1 MTIEFILPDIG
12 EGIVECELLEWLVSE
27 GEHIE
32 EDQPV
37 AEVMTDKA
45 TVQIPAMHAGTVKK
59 LHYAVGD
66 IAKVHEPL
74 FAMVTDDS
82 SISADSV
89 ESEDARANLTST
101 DDKPQ
106 NTASEN
112 SGSENSNVGETRASS
127 STSAIEDFILPDI
140 GEGIVECEIV
150 KWNVQEG
157 DSIEEDQ
164 AVVEVMT
171 DKAVVEIP
179 AKNAGTVHKLY
190 HAQGDI
196 AKVHT
201 PLFALMVERSGTNLS
216 GSESSGS
223 ENSESKLSAP
233 EAAKEQQANSVS
245 SNKASTKSKAA
256 PHLETEAKWKDGEFE
271 PPIAIPGRVL
281 ASPAV
286 RRIAR
291 EQDLDLSEVS
301 GSGKKGRILKTD
313 VLELAKAS
321 QDAVSENTRS
331 HASNT
336 YELKSGTSSQQVT
349 SANSNNNQASGGTR
363 VEKVRGIQS
372 AMAKQMAASVY
383 TIPHFTVS
391 DEVVMDN
398 LIALRKNLKPEFE
411 KKNVKLSFM
420 PFFVKAMSLALTEF
434 PVINSQLNDEG
445 SEQTYFEDHNIGFA
459 VDSKIG
465 LLVPNIKGVQR
476 LSLFDIAVQMQDII
490 EQARAG
496 RVSGEHLKGGTISI
510 SNIGAIGGIT
520 ATPVI
525 NKPEAAIVAL
535 GKTQKL
541 PRFDDNDNV
550 TAQNI
555 MAVNWSGDHRIID
568 GATMVRFNNL
578 WMSYLTSPEKML
590 MHLK

>member
-45 TVQIPAMHAGTVKK
+45 TVQIPAMHAGVVNK

-66 IAKVHEPL
+66 IAKVHAPL
-74 FAMVTDDS
+74 FSMTPDDGDANS
-82 SISADSV
+82 DTH
-89 ESEDARANLTST
+89 EDAQAEVKDN
-101 DDKPQ
+101 
-106 NTASEN
+106 ASETATAN
-112 SGSENSNVGETRASS
+112 DSASS
-127 STSAIEDFILPDI
+127 GASNGKHIEDFILPDI

-150 KWNVQEG
+150 KWNVAEG
-157 DSIEEDQ
+157 DEIEEDQ

-179 AKNAGTVHKLY
+179 AKNAGTVHRLY
-190 HAQGDI
+190 YAQGDI
-196 AKVHT
+196 AKVHSA
-201 PLFALMVERSGTNLS
+201 LFALEVAGEVTTTSGTNDES
-216 GSESSGS
+216 PSANNSASSVASQSSVNTQTNGSSQQSAQIAP
-223 ENSESKLSAP
+223 SKFS
-233 EAAKEQQANSVS
+233 
-245 SNKASTKSKAA
+245 
-256 PHLETEAKWKDGEFE
+256 DGEYE
-271 PPIAIPGRVL
+271 PPIAIEGKVL

-286 RRIAR
+286 RRVAR
-291 EQDLDLSEVS
+291 EKNIDLSTVE
-301 GSGKKGRILKTD
+301 GSGKKGRILKSD
-313 VLELAKAS
+313 VLNL
-321 QDAVSENTRS
+321 Q
-331 HASNT
+331 HSNVD
-336 YELKSGTSSQQVT
+336 TSSQNST
-349 SANSNNNQASGGTR
+349 SSAPSSSTAEKGDLNSTSTVLKGSVRT
-363 VEKVRGIQS
+363 EKVRGIQA
-372 AMAKQMAASVY
+372 AMAKQMSASVY

-391 DEVVMDN
+391 DELVMDN
-398 LIALRKNLKPEFE
+398 LMSLRKLLKPEFE
-411 KKNVKLSFM
+411 AKNVKLSFM
-420 PFFVKAMSLALTEF
+420 PFFVKAMSLALNEF
-434 PVINSQLNDEG
+434 PVINSQLNEDATEI
-445 SEQTYFEDHNIGFA
+445 SYFADHNIGFA

-465 LLVPNIKGVQR
+465 LLVPNIKRVQD
-476 LSLFDIAVQMQDII
+476 LSLLDIAVQMQVII

-496 RVSGEHLKGGTISI
+496 RVAGEHLKGGTISI

-541 PRFDDNDNV
+541 PRFDDEGNV
-550 TAQNI
+550 SAQNI

-578 WMSYLTSPEKML
+578 WMSYLTQPEKML

>member
-45 TVQIPAMHAGTVKK
+45 TVQIPAMHAGVVNK

-66 IAKVHEPL
+66 IAKVHAPL
-74 FAMVTDDS
+74 FSMTPDD
-82 SISADSV
+82 ADANSDTH
-89 ESEDARANLTST
+89 EDAQAEVKDN
-101 DDKPQ
+101 
-106 NTASEN
+106 ASETATAN
-112 SGSENSNVGETRASS
+112 DSASS
-127 STSAIEDFILPDI
+127 SASNGKHIEDFILPDI

-150 KWNVQEG
+150 KWNVAEG
-157 DSIEEDQ
+157 DEIEEDQ

-179 AKNAGTVHKLY
+179 AKNAGTVHRLY
-190 HAQGDI
+190 YAQGDI
-196 AKVHT
+196 AKVHSA
-201 PLFALMVERSGTNLS
+201 LFALEVAGEVTTTSGTDDESPSAKNNAS
-216 GSESSGS
+216 SVVSQSSVNTQTNGSSQQSAQIAP
-223 ENSESKLSAP
+223 SKFS
-233 EAAKEQQANSVS
+233 
-245 SNKASTKSKAA
+245 
-256 PHLETEAKWKDGEFE
+256 DGEYE
-271 PPIAIPGRVL
+271 PPIAIEGKVL

-286 RRIAR
+286 RRVAR
-291 EQDLDLSEVS
+291 EKNIDLSTVE
-301 GSGKKGRILKTD
+301 GSGKKGRILKSD
-313 VLELAKAS
+313 VLNL
-321 QDAVSENTRS
+321 Q
-331 HASNT
+331 HSNVD
-336 YELKSGTSSQQVT
+336 TSSQNSRSSAPSSSTAEKGDLNST
-349 SANSNNNQASGGTR
+349 STVLKGSVRT
-363 VEKVRGIQS
+363 EKVRGIQA
-372 AMAKQMAASVY
+372 AMAKQMSASVY

-391 DEVVMDN
+391 DELVMDN
-398 LIALRKNLKPEFE
+398 LMSLRKLLKPEFE
-411 KKNVKLSFM
+411 AKNVKLSFM
-420 PFFVKAMSLALTEF
+420 PFFVKAMSLALNEF
-434 PVINSQLNDEG
+434 PVVNSQLNEDATEI
-445 SEQTYFEDHNIGFA
+445 SYFADHNIGFA

-465 LLVPNIKGVQR
+465 LLVPNIKRVQD
-476 LSLFDIAVQMQDII
+476 LSLLDIAVQMQDII

-496 RVSGEHLKGGTISI
+496 RVAGEHLKGGTISI

-541 PRFDDNDNV
+541 PRFDDEGNV
-550 TAQNI
+550 SAQNI

-578 WMSYLTSPEKML
+578 WMSYLTQPEKML

>member
-45 TVQIPAMHAGTVKK
+45 TVQIPAMHAGVVNK

-66 IAKVHEPL
+66 IAKVHAPL
-74 FAMVTDDS
+74 FSMTPDD
-82 SISADSV
+82 ADANSDTQ
-89 ESEDARANLTST
+89 EDAQAEVKDN
-101 DDKPQ
+101 
-106 NTASEN
+106 ASETATAN
-112 SGSENSNVGETRASS
+112 DSASS
-127 STSAIEDFILPDI
+127 SASNGKHIEDFILPDI

-150 KWNVQEG
+150 KWNVAEG
-157 DSIEEDQ
+157 DEIEEDQ

-179 AKNAGTVHKLY
+179 AKNAGTVHRLY
-190 HAQGDI
+190 YAQGDI
-196 AKVHT
+196 AKVHSA
-201 PLFALMVERSGTNLS
+201 LFALEVAGEVTTTSGTNDDS
-216 GSESSGS
+216 PSANNNASSVASQSSVNTQTNGSSQQSAQVAP
-223 ENSESKLSAP
+223 SKFS
-233 EAAKEQQANSVS
+233 
-245 SNKASTKSKAA
+245 
-256 PHLETEAKWKDGEFE
+256 DGEYE
-271 PPIAIPGRVL
+271 PPIAIEGKVL

-286 RRIAR
+286 RRVAR
-291 EQDLDLSEVS
+291 EKNIDLSSVE
-301 GSGKKGRILKTD
+301 GSGKKGRILKSD
-313 VLELAKAS
+313 VLNL
-321 QDAVSENTRS
+321 Q
-331 HASNT
+331 HSNVD
-336 YELKSGTSSQQVT
+336 TSSQNST
-349 SANSNNNQASGGTR
+349 SSAPSSSNAEKGDSNSTSTVLKGSVRT
-363 VEKVRGIQS
+363 EKVRGIQA
-372 AMAKQMAASVY
+372 AMAKQMSASVY

-391 DEVVMDN
+391 DELVMDN
-398 LIALRKNLKPEFE
+398 LMSLRKLLKPEFE
-411 KKNVKLSFM
+411 AKNVKLSFM
-420 PFFVKAMSLALTEF
+420 PFFVKAMSLALNEF
-434 PVINSQLNDEG
+434 PVVNSQLNEDATEI
-445 SEQTYFEDHNIGFA
+445 SYFADHNIGFA

-465 LLVPNIKGVQR
+465 LLVPNIKRVQD
-476 LSLFDIAVQMQDII
+476 LSLLEIAVQMQDII

-496 RVSGEHLKGGTISI
+496 RVAGEHLKGGTISI

-541 PRFDDNDNV
+541 PRFDDEGNV
-550 TAQNI
+550 SAQNI

-578 WMSYLTSPEKML
+578 WMSYLTQPEKML

>member
-45 TVQIPAMHAGTVKK
+45 TVQIPAMHAGVVEK
-59 LHYAVGD
+59 LHYAVGE

-74 FAMVTDDS
+74 FSMKPDVSEGEAPITEAAETDNAEP
-82 SISADSV
+82 I
-89 ESEDARANLTST
+89 
-101 DDKPQ
+101 
-106 NTASEN
+106 ASQTY
-112 SGSENSNVGETRASS
+112 NSNSTTSDVSSNAS
-127 STSAIEDFILPDI
+127 TIEDFILPDI

-179 AKNAGTVHKLY
+179 AKNAGIVHKLY
-190 HAQGDI
+190 YAQGEI
-196 AKVHT
+196 AEVHS
-201 PLFALMVERSGTNLS
+201 PLFALSVEGAEGQGRKGDSAK
-216 GSESSGS
+216 
-223 ENSESKLSAP
+223 ENSVKEQAPAESNAFSSNSAP
-233 EAAKEQQANSVS
+233 SANPLS
-245 SNKASTKSKAA
+245 SSANAQSSSKAVVR
-256 PHLETEAKWKDGEFE
+256 ENNSKWKDGDFE
-271 PPIAIPGRVL
+271 PPISIPGKVL

-291 EQDLDLSEVS
+291 ENDIDLLNVS
-301 GSGKKGRILKTD
+301 GSGKKGRILKSD
-313 VLELAKAS
+313 VLASASVPGQSVSSEATTSTPAPAKQA
-321 QDAVSENTRS
+321 T
-331 HASNT
+331 
-336 YELKSGTSSQQVT
+336 T
-349 SANSNNNQASGGTR
+349 SATHSVSAGTTR
-363 VEKVRGIQS
+363 VEKVRGIQA

-411 KKNVKLSFM
+411 KKEVKLSFM

-445 SEQTYFEDHNIGFA
+445 TELTYFEDHNVGFA

-465 LLVPNIKGVQR
+465 LLVPNIKGVQH
-476 LSLFDIAVQMQDII
+476 LSLLDIAEQMQDII
-490 EQARAG
+490 DQARAG

-541 PRFDDNDNV
+541 PRFDADDNV
-550 TAQNI
+550 IAQHI

-578 WMSYLTSPEKML
+578 WMSYLSSPEKML

>member
-45 TVQIPAMHAGTVKK
+45 TVQIPAMHAGVVNK

-66 IAKVHEPL
+66 IAKVHAPL
-74 FAMVTDDS
+74 FSMTPDD
-82 SISADSV
+82 ADANSDTH
-89 ESEDARANLTST
+89 EDAQAEVKDN
-101 DDKPQ
+101 
-106 NTASEN
+106 ASETATAN
-112 SGSENSNVGETRASS
+112 DSASS
-127 STSAIEDFILPDI
+127 GASNGKHIEDFILPDI

-150 KWNVQEG
+150 KWNVAEG
-157 DSIEEDQ
+157 DEIEEDQ

-179 AKNAGTVHKLY
+179 AKNAGTVHRLY
-190 HAQGDI
+190 YAQGDI
-196 AKVHT
+196 AKVHSA
-201 PLFALMVERSGTNLS
+201 LFALEVAGEVTTTSGTDDESPSANNNALS
-216 GSESSGS
+216 VVSQSSVNTQTNGSSQQSAQIAP
-223 ENSESKLSAP
+223 SKFS
-233 EAAKEQQANSVS
+233 
-245 SNKASTKSKAA
+245 
-256 PHLETEAKWKDGEFE
+256 DGEYE
-271 PPIAIPGRVL
+271 PPIAIEGKVL

-286 RRIAR
+286 RRVAR
-291 EQDLDLSEVS
+291 EKNIDLSTVE
-301 GSGKKGRILKTD
+301 GSGKKGRILKSD
-313 VLELAKAS
+313 VLNL
-321 QDAVSENTRS
+321 Q
-331 HASNT
+331 HSNVD
-336 YELKSGTSSQQVT
+336 TSSQNT
-349 SANSNNNQASGGTR
+349 SSSAPSSSTAEKGDLNSTSTVLKGSVRT
-363 VEKVRGIQS
+363 EKVRGIQA
-372 AMAKQMAASVY
+372 AMAKQMSASVY

-391 DEVVMDN
+391 DELVMDN
-398 LIALRKNLKPEFE
+398 LMALRKLLKPEFE
-411 KKNVKLSFM
+411 AKNVKLSFM
-420 PFFVKAMSLALTEF
+420 PFFVKAMSLALNEF
-434 PVINSQLNDEG
+434 PVINSQLNEDATEI
-445 SEQTYFEDHNIGFA
+445 SYFADHNIGFA

-465 LLVPNIKGVQR
+465 LLVPNIKRVQD
-476 LSLFDIAVQMQDII
+476 LSLLDIAVQMQDII

-496 RVSGEHLKGGTISI
+496 RVAGEHLKGGTISI

-541 PRFDDNDNV
+541 PRFDDEGNV
-550 TAQNI
+550 SAQNI

-578 WMSYLTSPEKML
+578 WMSYLTQPEKML

>member
-45 TVQIPAMHAGTVKK
+45 TVQIPAMHAGVVNK

-66 IAKVHEPL
+66 IAKVHAPL
-74 FAMVTDDS
+74 FSMTPDD
-82 SISADSV
+82 ADANSDTQ
-89 ESEDARANLTST
+89 EDAQAEVKDN
-101 DDKPQ
+101 
-106 NTASEN
+106 ASETATAN
-112 SGSENSNVGETRASS
+112 DSASS
-127 STSAIEDFILPDI
+127 SASNGKHIEDFILPDI

-150 KWNVQEG
+150 KWNVAEG
-157 DSIEEDQ
+157 DEIEEDQ

-171 DKAVVEIP
+171 DNAVVEIP
-179 AKNAGTVHKLY
+179 AKNAGTVHRLY
-190 HAQGDI
+190 YAQGDI
-196 AKVHT
+196 AKVHSA
-201 PLFALMVERSGTNLS
+201 LFALEVAGEVTTTSGTNDDSPSANNNASSVASQSSVNTQTNGSSQQSAQVALS
-216 GSESSGS
+216 KFS
-223 ENSESKLSAP
+223 
-233 EAAKEQQANSVS
+233 
-245 SNKASTKSKAA
+245 
-256 PHLETEAKWKDGEFE
+256 DGEYE
-271 PPIAIPGRVL
+271 PPIAIEGKVL

-286 RRIAR
+286 RRVAR
-291 EQDLDLSEVS
+291 EKNIDLSSVE
-301 GSGKKGRILKTD
+301 GSGKKGRILKSD
-313 VLELAKAS
+313 VLNL
-321 QDAVSENTRS
+321 Q
-331 HASNT
+331 HSNVD
-336 YELKSGTSSQQVT
+336 TSSQNST
-349 SANSNNNQASGGTR
+349 SSAPSASNAEKGDSNSTSTVLKGSVRT
-363 VEKVRGIQS
+363 EKVRGIQA
-372 AMAKQMAASVY
+372 AMAKQMSASVY

-391 DEVVMDN
+391 DELVMDN
-398 LIALRKNLKPEFE
+398 LMSLRKLLKPEFE
-411 KKNVKLSFM
+411 AKNVKLSFM
-420 PFFVKAMSLALTEF
+420 PFFVKAMSLALNEF
-434 PVINSQLNDEG
+434 PVINSQLNEDATEI
-445 SEQTYFEDHNIGFA
+445 SYFADHNIGFA

-465 LLVPNIKGVQR
+465 LLVPNIKRVQD
-476 LSLFDIAVQMQDII
+476 LSLLEIAVQMQDII

-496 RVSGEHLKGGTISI
+496 RVAGEHLKGGTISI

-541 PRFDDNDNV
+541 PRFDDEGNV
-550 TAQNI
+550 SAQNI

-578 WMSYLTSPEKML
+578 WMSYLTQPEKML

>member
-27 GEHIE
+27 GEYIE

-45 TVQIPAMHAGTVKK
+45 TVQIPAMHAGKVTK
-59 LHYAVGD
+59 LYYAVGD
-66 IAKVHEPL
+66 IAKVHAPL
-74 FAMVTDDS
+74 FSMTPNQQ
-82 SISADSV
+82 SADQGEATVSETV
-89 ESEDARANLTST
+89 ELSSETARSNDAKPSANANVAS
-101 DDKPQ
+101 
-106 NTASEN
+106 NT
-112 SGSENSNVGETRASS
+112 
-127 STSAIEDFILPDI
+127 IEDFILPDI

-150 KWNVQEG
+150 KWNVSEG
-157 DSIEEDQ
+157 DVIEEDQ

-190 HAQGDI
+190 YAQGDI
-196 AKVHT
+196 AKVHS
-201 PLFALMVERSGTNLS
+201 PLFALALEGEFDKALAENDNRAIQHSQGTCQTATL
-216 GSESSGS
+216 
-223 ENSESKLSAP
+223 
-233 EAAKEQQANSVS
+233 Q
-245 SNKASTKSKAA
+245 SKANVGS
-256 PHLETEAKWKDGEFE
+256 PSPGKFSEGEFE
-271 PPIAIPGRVL
+271 PPFTIEGKVL

-291 EQDLDLSEVS
+291 ERNVNLATIA

-313 VLELAKAS
+313 VLATNAE
-321 QDAVSENTRS
+321 QS
-331 HASNT
+331 HAAH
-336 YELKSGTSSQQVT
+336 LQADSSVKTAATVQSVT
-349 SANSNNNQASGGTR
+349 TPITGSTR
-363 VEKVRGIQS
+363 TEKVRGVQA
-372 AMAKQMAASVY
+372 AMAKQMTASVQ

-391 DEVVMDN
+391 DELVMDN
-398 LIALRKNLKPEFE
+398 LIALRQTLKPAFE
-411 KKNVKLSFM
+411 AQNCKLSFM

-434 PVINSQLNDEG
+434 PVINSQLNE
-445 SEQTYFEDHNIGFA
+445 EATELTYFNDHNIGFA
-459 VDSKIG
+459 VDSKVG
-465 LLVPNIKGVQR
+465 LLVPNIKAVQQ
-476 LSLFDIAVQMQDII
+476 LSLFDIAKQMNEII

-496 RVSGEHLKGGTISI
+496 RVANEHLKGGTISI

-541 PRFDDNDNV
+541 PRFDDTGNV
-550 TAQNI
+550 KAQHI

-578 WMSYLTSPEKML
+578 WMSYLTHPETML

>member
-45 TVQIPAMHAGTVKK
+45 TVQIPAMHAGVVNK

-66 IAKVHEPL
+66 IAKVHAPL
-74 FAMVTDDS
+74 FSMTPDD
-82 SISADSV
+82 ADANSDTH
-89 ESEDARANLTST
+89 EDAQAEVKDN
-101 DDKPQ
+101 
-106 NTASEN
+106 ASETATAN
-112 SGSENSNVGETRASS
+112 DSASS
-127 STSAIEDFILPDI
+127 GASNGKHIEDFILPDI

-150 KWNVQEG
+150 KWNVAEG
-157 DSIEEDQ
+157 DEIEEDQ

-179 AKNAGTVHKLY
+179 AKNAGTVHRLY
-190 HAQGDI
+190 YAQGDI
-196 AKVHT
+196 AKVHSA
-201 PLFALMVERSGTNLS
+201 LFALEVAGEVTTTSGTNDDS
-216 GSESSGS
+216 PSANNNASSVASQSSVNTQTNGSSQQSAQVAP
-223 ENSESKLSAP
+223 SKFS
-233 EAAKEQQANSVS
+233 
-245 SNKASTKSKAA
+245 
-256 PHLETEAKWKDGEFE
+256 DGEYE
-271 PPIAIPGRVL
+271 PPIAIEGKVL

-286 RRIAR
+286 RRVAR
-291 EQDLDLSEVS
+291 EKNIDLSTVE
-301 GSGKKGRILKTD
+301 GSGKKGRILKSD
-313 VLELAKAS
+313 VLNL
-321 QDAVSENTRS
+321 Q
-331 HASNT
+331 HSNVD
-336 YELKSGTSSQQVT
+336 TSSQNSRSSAPSSSTAEKGDLNST
-349 SANSNNNQASGGTR
+349 STVLKGSVRT
-363 VEKVRGIQS
+363 EKVRGIQA
-372 AMAKQMAASVY
+372 AMAKQMSASVY

-391 DEVVMDN
+391 DELVMDN
-398 LIALRKNLKPEFE
+398 LMALRKLLKPEFE
-411 KKNVKLSFM
+411 AKNVKLSFM
-420 PFFVKAMSLALTEF
+420 PFFVKAMSLALNEF
-434 PVINSQLNDEG
+434 PVVNSQLNEDATEI
-445 SEQTYFEDHNIGFA
+445 SYFADHNIGFA

-465 LLVPNIKGVQR
+465 LLVPNIKRVQD
-476 LSLFDIAVQMQDII
+476 LSLLDIAVQMQVII

-496 RVSGEHLKGGTISI
+496 RVAGEHLKGGTISI

-541 PRFDDNDNV
+541 PRFDDEGNV
-550 TAQNI
+550 SAQNI

-578 WMSYLTSPEKML
+578 WMSYLTQPEKML

>member
-45 TVQIPAMHAGTVKK
+45 TVQIPAMHAGVVNK

-66 IAKVHEPL
+66 IAKVHAPL
-74 FAMVTDDS
+74 FSMTPDD
-82 SISADSV
+82 ADANSDTH
-89 ESEDARANLTST
+89 EDAQAEVKDN
-101 DDKPQ
+101 
-106 NTASEN
+106 ASETATAN
-112 SGSENSNVGETRASS
+112 DSASS
-127 STSAIEDFILPDI
+127 GASNGKHIEDFILPDI

-150 KWNVQEG
+150 KWNVAEG
-157 DSIEEDQ
+157 DEIEEDQ

-179 AKNAGTVHKLY
+179 AKNAGTVHRLY
-190 HAQGDI
+190 YAQGDI
-196 AKVHT
+196 AKVHSA
-201 PLFALMVERSGTNLS
+201 LFALEVAGEVTTTSGTDDESPSANNS
-216 GSESSGS
+216 ASSVASQSSVNTQTNGSSQQSTQIAP
-223 ENSESKLSAP
+223 SKFS
-233 EAAKEQQANSVS
+233 
-245 SNKASTKSKAA
+245 
-256 PHLETEAKWKDGEFE
+256 DGEYE
-271 PPIAIPGRVL
+271 PPIAIEGKVL

-286 RRIAR
+286 RRVAR
-291 EQDLDLSEVS
+291 EKNIDLSTVE
-301 GSGKKGRILKTD
+301 GSGKKGRILKSD
-313 VLELAKAS
+313 VLNL
-321 QDAVSENTRS
+321 Q
-331 HASNT
+331 HSNVD
-336 YELKSGTSSQQVT
+336 TSSQNT
-349 SANSNNNQASGGTR
+349 SSSAPSSSTAEKGDLNSASTVLKGSVRT
-363 VEKVRGIQS
+363 EKVRGIQA
-372 AMAKQMAASVY
+372 AMAKQMSASVY

-391 DEVVMDN
+391 DELVMDS
-398 LIALRKNLKPEFE
+398 LMSLRKLLKPEFE
-411 KKNVKLSFM
+411 AKNVKLSFM
-420 PFFVKAMSLALTEF
+420 PFFVKAMSLALNEF
-434 PVINSQLNDEG
+434 PVINSQLNEDATEI
-445 SEQTYFEDHNIGFA
+445 SYFSDHNIGFA

-465 LLVPNIKGVQR
+465 LLVPNIKRVQD
-476 LSLFDIAVQMQDII
+476 LSLLDIAVQMQDII

-496 RVSGEHLKGGTISI
+496 RVAGEHLKGGTISI

-541 PRFDDNDNV
+541 PRFDDEGNV
-550 TAQNI
+550 SAQNI

-578 WMSYLTSPEKML
+578 WMSYLTQPEKML

>member
-1 MTIEFILPDIG
+1 MTGEVAMTIEFILPDIG

-45 TVQIPAMHAGTVKK
+45 TVQIPAMHAGVVEK
-59 LHYAVGD
+59 LHYAVGE

-74 FAMVTDDS
+74 FSMKPDASDAEAAETDTAEPDAPQTNS
-82 SISADSV
+82 SD
-89 ESEDARANLTST
+89 LTTS
-101 DDKPQ
+101 DV
-106 NTASEN
+106 S
-112 SGSENSNVGETRASS
+112 SNS
-127 STSAIEDFILPDI
+127 STIEDFILPDI

-150 KWNVQEG
+150 KWNVEEG

-179 AKNAGTVHKLY
+179 AKNAGIVHKLY
-190 HAQGDI
+190 YAQGEI
-196 AKVHT
+196 AEVHS
-201 PLFALMVERSGTNLS
+201 PLFALSVEGAEGQEQAPADAKASDSNSADSAKSTPSNANAQNSSKAVER
-216 GSESSGS
+216 
-223 ENSESKLSAP
+223 END
-233 EAAKEQQANSVS
+233 
-245 SNKASTKSKAA
+245 T
-256 PHLETEAKWKDGEFE
+256 KWKDGDFE
-271 PPIAIPGRVL
+271 PPISIPGKVL

-291 EQDLDLSEVS
+291 EKDIDLLNVS
-301 GSGKKGRILKTD
+301 GSGKKGRILKSD
-313 VLELAKAS
+313 VLTSAS
-321 QDAVSENTRS
+321 ASSSE
-331 HASNT
+331 
-336 YELKSGTSSQQVT
+336 SSQSLSGKDSTSTAVPAKESST
-349 SANSNNNQASGGTR
+349 SAVQSTVTGSTR

-411 KKNVKLSFM
+411 KKEVKLSFM

-445 SEQTYFEDHNIGFA
+445 TELTYFDDHNIGFA

-465 LLVPNIKGVQR
+465 LLVPNIKGVQH
-476 LSLFDIAVQMQDII
+476 LSLLDIAVQMQDII
-490 EQARAG
+490 DQARAG

-541 PRFDDNDNV
+541 PRFDADDNV
-550 TAQNI
+550 IAQHI

>member
-45 TVQIPAMHAGTVKK
+45 TVQIPAMHAGVVNK

-66 IAKVHEPL
+66 IAKVHAPL
-74 FAMVTDDS
+74 FSMTPDD
-82 SISADSV
+82 ADV
-89 ESEDARANLTST
+89 NEEPQAKDPE
-101 DDKPQ
+101 KP
-106 NTASEN
+106 TEATTSEN
-112 SGSENSNVGETRASS
+112 VKNDELPVAAASGKH
-127 STSAIEDFILPDI
+127 IEDFILPDI

-150 KWNVQEG
+150 KWNVAEG
-157 DSIEEDQ
+157 DIIEEDQ

-179 AKNAGTVHKLY
+179 AKNAGTVHRLY
-190 HAQGDI
+190 YAQGDI
-196 AKVHT
+196 AKVHSA
-201 PLFALMVERSGTNLS
+201 LFALEVESDSNPSGDTEGNT
-216 GSESSGS
+216 SEASQST
-223 ENSESKLSAP
+223 SATIIQEP
-233 EAAKEQQANSVS
+233 SNA
-245 SNKASTKSKAA
+245 SNKQSNQQTSSKFS
-256 PHLETEAKWKDGEFE
+256 DGEFE
-271 PPIAIPGRVL
+271 PPIAIEGKVL

-291 EQDLDLSEVS
+291 EHNIDLSGVN
-301 GSGKKGRILKTD
+301 GSGKKGRILKAD
-313 VLELAKAS
+313 VLDIQQSVKTESL
-321 QDAVSENTRS
+321 SENSNKPLTS
-331 HASNT
+331 TNTNASTN
-336 YELKSGTSSQQVT
+336 EIP
-349 SANSNNNQASGGTR
+349 SASKKGEVRT
-363 VEKVRGIQS
+363 EKVRGIQA
-372 AMAKQMAASVY
+372 AMAKQMSASVY

-391 DEVVMDN
+391 DELVMDN
-398 LIALRKNLKPEFE
+398 LMSLRYLLKPEFE
-411 KKNVKLSFM
+411 AKGAKLSFM
-420 PFFVKAMSLALTEF
+420 PFFVKAMSLALNEF
-434 PVINSQLNDEG
+434 PVVNSQLNDDA
-445 SEQTYFEDHNIGFA
+445 SELSYYSDHNIGFA

-465 LLVPNIKGVQR
+465 LLVPNIKRVQD
-476 LSLFDIAVQMQDII
+476 LSLLDIAVQMQDII

-541 PRFDDNDNV
+541 PRFDDSGNV
-550 TAQNI
+550 SAQHI

-578 WMSYLTSPEKML
+578 WMSYLMQPEKML

>member
-45 TVQIPAMHAGTVKK
+45 TVQIPAMHAGVVNK

-66 IAKVHEPL
+66 IAKVHAPL
-74 FAMVTDDS
+74 FSMTPDD
-82 SISADSV
+82 ADANSDTQ
-89 ESEDARANLTST
+89 EDAQAEVKDNAAETATANDS
-101 DDKPQ
+101 
-106 NTASEN
+106 
-112 SGSENSNVGETRASS
+112 ASS
-127 STSAIEDFILPDI
+127 SASNGKHIEDFILPDI

-150 KWNVQEG
+150 KWNVAEG
-157 DSIEEDQ
+157 DEIEEDQ

-179 AKNAGTVHKLY
+179 AKNAGTVHRLY
-190 HAQGDI
+190 YVQGDI
-196 AKVHT
+196 AKVHSA
-201 PLFALMVERSGTNLS
+201 LFALEVAGEATTTSGTDDESPPANNS
-216 GSESSGS
+216 ASSVASQSSVNTQTNGSSQQSAQIAP
-223 ENSESKLSAP
+223 SKFS
-233 EAAKEQQANSVS
+233 
-245 SNKASTKSKAA
+245 
-256 PHLETEAKWKDGEFE
+256 DGEYE
-271 PPIAIPGRVL
+271 PPIAIEGKVL

-286 RRIAR
+286 RRVAR
-291 EQDLDLSEVS
+291 EKHIDLSSVE
-301 GSGKKGRILKTD
+301 GSGKKGRILKSD
-313 VLELAKAS
+313 VLNL
-321 QDAVSENTRS
+321 Q
-331 HASNT
+331 HSNVD
-336 YELKSGTSSQQVT
+336 TSSQNST
-349 SANSNNNQASGGTR
+349 SSAPSSSTAEKGDLNSASTVLKGSVRT
-363 VEKVRGIQS
+363 EKVRGIQA
-372 AMAKQMAASVY
+372 AMAKQMSASVY

-391 DEVVMDN
+391 DELVMDN
-398 LIALRKNLKPEFE
+398 LMSLRKLLKPEFE
-411 KKNVKLSFM
+411 AKNVKLSFM
-420 PFFVKAMSLALTEF
+420 PFFVKAMSLALNEF
-434 PVINSQLNDEG
+434 PVINSQLNEDATEI
-445 SEQTYFEDHNIGFA
+445 SYFSDHNIGFA

-465 LLVPNIKGVQR
+465 LLVPNIKRVQD
-476 LSLFDIAVQMQDII
+476 LSLLEIAVQMQDII

-496 RVSGEHLKGGTISI
+496 RVAGEHLKGGTISI

-541 PRFDDNDNV
+541 PRFDDEGNV
-550 TAQNI
+550 SAQNI

-578 WMSYLTSPEKML
+578 WMSYLTQPEKML

>member
-45 TVQIPAMHAGTVKK
+45 TVQIPAMHAGVVNK

-66 IAKVHEPL
+66 IAKVHAPL
-74 FAMVTDDS
+74 FSMTPDDGDANS
-82 SISADSV
+82 DTH
-89 ESEDARANLTST
+89 EDAQAEVKDN
-101 DDKPQ
+101 
-106 NTASEN
+106 ASETATAN
-112 SGSENSNVGETRASS
+112 DSASS
-127 STSAIEDFILPDI
+127 GASNGKHIEDFILPDI

-150 KWNVQEG
+150 KWNVAEG
-157 DSIEEDQ
+157 DEIEEDQ

-179 AKNAGTVHKLY
+179 AKNAGTVHRLY
-190 HAQGDI
+190 YAQGDI
-196 AKVHT
+196 AKVHSA
-201 PLFALMVERSGTNLS
+201 LFALEVAGEVTTSSGTNDES
-216 GSESSGS
+216 PSANNSASSVASQSSVNKQTNGSSQQSAQIAP
-223 ENSESKLSAP
+223 SKFS
-233 EAAKEQQANSVS
+233 
-245 SNKASTKSKAA
+245 
-256 PHLETEAKWKDGEFE
+256 DGEYE
-271 PPIAIPGRVL
+271 PPIAIEGKVL

-286 RRIAR
+286 RRVAR
-291 EQDLDLSEVS
+291 EKNIDLSTVE
-301 GSGKKGRILKTD
+301 GSGKKGRILKSD
-313 VLELAKAS
+313 VLNL
-321 QDAVSENTRS
+321 Q
-331 HASNT
+331 HSNVD
-336 YELKSGTSSQQVT
+336 TSSQNT
-349 SANSNNNQASGGTR
+349 SSSAPSSSTAEKGDLNSTSTVLKGSVRT
-363 VEKVRGIQS
+363 EKVRGIQA
-372 AMAKQMAASVY
+372 AMAKQMSASVY

-391 DEVVMDN
+391 DELVMDN
-398 LIALRKNLKPEFE
+398 LMSLRKLLKPEFE
-411 KKNVKLSFM
+411 AKNVKLSFM
-420 PFFVKAMSLALTEF
+420 PFFVKAMSLALNEF
-434 PVINSQLNDEG
+434 PVVNSQLNEDATEI
-445 SEQTYFEDHNIGFA
+445 SYFADHNIGFA

-465 LLVPNIKGVQR
+465 LLVPNIKRVQD
-476 LSLFDIAVQMQDII
+476 LSLLEIAVQMQDII

-496 RVSGEHLKGGTISI
+496 RVAGEHLKGGTISI

-541 PRFDDNDNV
+541 PRFDDEGNV
-550 TAQNI
+550 SAQNI

-578 WMSYLTSPEKML
+578 WMSYLTQPEKML

>member
-45 TVQIPAMHAGTVKK
+45 TVQIPAMHAGVVNK

-66 IAKVHEPL
+66 IAKVHAPL
-74 FAMVTDDS
+74 FSMTPDD
-82 SISADSV
+82 ADANSDTH
-89 ESEDARANLTST
+89 EDAQAEVKDN
-101 DDKPQ
+101 
-106 NTASEN
+106 ASETATAN
-112 SGSENSNVGETRASS
+112 DSASS
-127 STSAIEDFILPDI
+127 SASNGKHIEDFILPDI

-150 KWNVQEG
+150 KWNVAEG
-157 DSIEEDQ
+157 DEIEEDQ

-179 AKNAGTVHKLY
+179 AKNAGTVHRLY
-190 HAQGDI
+190 YAQGDI
-196 AKVHT
+196 AKVHSA
-201 PLFALMVERSGTNLS
+201 LFALEVAGEVTTTSGTDDESPSAKNNAS
-216 GSESSGS
+216 SVASQSSVNTQTNGSSQQSAQIS
-223 ENSESKLSAP
+223 PSKFS
-233 EAAKEQQANSVS
+233 
-245 SNKASTKSKAA
+245 
-256 PHLETEAKWKDGEFE
+256 DGEYE
-271 PPIAIPGRVL
+271 PPIAIEGKVL

-286 RRIAR
+286 RRVAR
-291 EQDLDLSEVS
+291 EKNIDLSTVE
-301 GSGKKGRILKTD
+301 GSGKKGRILKSD
-313 VLELAKAS
+313 VLNL
-321 QDAVSENTRS
+321 Q
-331 HASNT
+331 HSNVD
-336 YELKSGTSSQQVT
+336 TSSQNSRSSAPSSSTAEKGDLNST
-349 SANSNNNQASGGTR
+349 STVLKGSVRT
-363 VEKVRGIQS
+363 EKVRGIQA
-372 AMAKQMAASVY
+372 AMAKQMSASVY

-391 DEVVMDN
+391 DELVMDN
-398 LIALRKNLKPEFE
+398 LMALRKLLKPEFE
-411 KKNVKLSFM
+411 AKNVKLSFM
-420 PFFVKAMSLALTEF
+420 PFFVKAMSLALNEF
-434 PVINSQLNDEG
+434 PVINSQLNEDATEI
-445 SEQTYFEDHNIGFA
+445 SYFTDHNIGFA

-465 LLVPNIKGVQR
+465 LLVPNIKRVQD
-476 LSLFDIAVQMQDII
+476 LSLLDIAVQMQVII

-496 RVSGEHLKGGTISI
+496 RVAGEHLKGGTISI

-541 PRFDDNDNV
+541 PRFDDEGNV
-550 TAQNI
+550 SAQNI

-578 WMSYLTSPEKML
+578 WMSYLTQPEKML

>member
-45 TVQIPAMHAGTVKK
+45 TVQIPAMHAGVVNK

-66 IAKVHEPL
+66 IAKVHAPL
-74 FAMVTDDS
+74 FSMTPDD
-82 SISADSV
+82 ADANSDTH
-89 ESEDARANLTST
+89 EDAQAEVKDN
-101 DDKPQ
+101 
-106 NTASEN
+106 ASETATAN
-112 SGSENSNVGETRASS
+112 DSASS
-127 STSAIEDFILPDI
+127 SASNGKHIEDFILPDI

-150 KWNVQEG
+150 KWNVAEG
-157 DSIEEDQ
+157 DEIEEDQ

-179 AKNAGTVHKLY
+179 AKNAGTVHRLY
-190 HAQGDI
+190 YAQGDI
-196 AKVHT
+196 AKVHSA
-201 PLFALMVERSGTNLS
+201 LFALEVAGEVTTTSGTNDDS
-216 GSESSGS
+216 PSANNNASSVASQSSVNTQTNGSSQQSAQVAP
-223 ENSESKLSAP
+223 SKFS
-233 EAAKEQQANSVS
+233 
-245 SNKASTKSKAA
+245 
-256 PHLETEAKWKDGEFE
+256 DGEYE
-271 PPIAIPGRVL
+271 PPIAIEGKVL

-286 RRIAR
+286 RRVAR
-291 EQDLDLSEVS
+291 EKNIDLSSVE
-301 GSGKKGRILKTD
+301 GSGKKGRILKSD
-313 VLELAKAS
+313 VLNL
-321 QDAVSENTRS
+321 Q
-331 HASNT
+331 HSNVD
-336 YELKSGTSSQQVT
+336 TSSQNST
-349 SANSNNNQASGGTR
+349 SSAPSSSTAGKGDSNSTSTVLKGSVRT
-363 VEKVRGIQS
+363 EKVRGIQA
-372 AMAKQMAASVY
+372 AMAKQMSASVY

-391 DEVVMDN
+391 DELVMDN
-398 LIALRKNLKPEFE
+398 LMSLRKLLKPEFE
-411 KKNVKLSFM
+411 AKNVKLSFM
-420 PFFVKAMSLALTEF
+420 PFFVKAMSLALNEF
-434 PVINSQLNDEG
+434 PVINSQLNEDATEI
-445 SEQTYFEDHNIGFA
+445 SYFADHNIGFA

-465 LLVPNIKGVQR
+465 LLVPNIKRVQD
-476 LSLFDIAVQMQDII
+476 LSLLEIAVQMQDII

-496 RVSGEHLKGGTISI
+496 RVAGEHLKGGTISI

-541 PRFDDNDNV
+541 PRFDDEGNV
-550 TAQNI
+550 SAQNI

-578 WMSYLTSPEKML
+578 WMSYLTQPEKML

>member
-45 TVQIPAMHAGTVKK
+45 TVQIPAMHAGVVNK

-66 IAKVHEPL
+66 IAKVHAPL
-74 FAMVTDDS
+74 FSMTPDD
-82 SISADSV
+82 ADANSDTQ
-89 ESEDARANLTST
+89 EDAQAEVKDN
-101 DDKPQ
+101 
-106 NTASEN
+106 ASETATAN
-112 SGSENSNVGETRASS
+112 DSASS
-127 STSAIEDFILPDI
+127 GASNGKHIEDFILPDI

-150 KWNVQEG
+150 KWNVAEG
-157 DSIEEDQ
+157 DEIEEDQ

-179 AKNAGTVHKLY
+179 AKNAGTVHRLY
-190 HAQGDI
+190 YAQGDI
-196 AKVHT
+196 AKVHSA
-201 PLFALMVERSGTNLS
+201 LFALEVAGEVTTTSGTDDESPSAKNNAS
-216 GSESSGS
+216 SVASQSSVNTQTNGSSQQSAQIS
-223 ENSESKLSAP
+223 PSKFS
-233 EAAKEQQANSVS
+233 
-245 SNKASTKSKAA
+245 
-256 PHLETEAKWKDGEFE
+256 DGEYE
-271 PPIAIPGRVL
+271 PPIAIEGKVL

-286 RRIAR
+286 RRVAR
-291 EQDLDLSEVS
+291 EKNIDLSTVE
-301 GSGKKGRILKTD
+301 GSGKKGRILKSD
-313 VLELAKAS
+313 VLNL
-321 QDAVSENTRS
+321 Q
-331 HASNT
+331 HSNVD
-336 YELKSGTSSQQVT
+336 TSSQNSRSSAPSSSTAEKGDLNST
-349 SANSNNNQASGGTR
+349 STVLKGSVRT
-363 VEKVRGIQS
+363 EKVRGIQA
-372 AMAKQMAASVY
+372 AMAKQMSASVY

-391 DEVVMDN
+391 DELVMDN
-398 LIALRKNLKPEFE
+398 LMALRKLLKPEFE
-411 KKNVKLSFM
+411 AKNVKLSFM
-420 PFFVKAMSLALTEF
+420 PFFVKAMSLALNEF
-434 PVINSQLNDEG
+434 PVINSQLNEDATEI
-445 SEQTYFEDHNIGFA
+445 SYFADHNIGFA

-465 LLVPNIKGVQR
+465 LLVPNIKRVQD
-476 LSLFDIAVQMQDII
+476 LSLLDIAVQMQDII

-496 RVSGEHLKGGTISI
+496 RVAGEHLKGGTISI

-541 PRFDDNDNV
+541 PRFDDEGNV
-550 TAQNI
+550 SAQNI

-578 WMSYLTSPEKML
+578 WMSYLTQPEKML

>member
-45 TVQIPAMHAGTVKK
+45 TVQIPAMHAGVVNK

-66 IAKVHEPL
+66 IAKVHAPL
-74 FAMVTDDS
+74 FSMTPDD
-82 SISADSV
+82 ADANSDTH
-89 ESEDARANLTST
+89 EDAQAEVKDN
-101 DDKPQ
+101 
-106 NTASEN
+106 ASETATAN
-112 SGSENSNVGETRASS
+112 DSASS
-127 STSAIEDFILPDI
+127 GASNGKHIEDFILPDI

-150 KWNVQEG
+150 KWNVAEG
-157 DSIEEDQ
+157 DEIEEDQ

-179 AKNAGTVHKLY
+179 AKNAGTVHRLY
-190 HAQGDI
+190 YAQGDI
-196 AKVHT
+196 AKVHSA
-201 PLFALMVERSGTNLS
+201 LFALEVAGEVTTTSGTNDDS
-216 GSESSGS
+216 PSANNNASSVASQSSVNTQTNGSSQQSAQVAP
-223 ENSESKLSAP
+223 SKFS
-233 EAAKEQQANSVS
+233 
-245 SNKASTKSKAA
+245 
-256 PHLETEAKWKDGEFE
+256 DGEYE
-271 PPIAIPGRVL
+271 PPIAIEGKVL

-286 RRIAR
+286 RRVAR
-291 EQDLDLSEVS
+291 EKNIDLSSVE
-301 GSGKKGRILKTD
+301 GSGKKGRILKSD
-313 VLELAKAS
+313 VLNL
-321 QDAVSENTRS
+321 Q
-331 HASNT
+331 HSNVD
-336 YELKSGTSSQQVT
+336 TSSQNSRSSAPSSSTAEKGDLNST
-349 SANSNNNQASGGTR
+349 STVLKGSVRT
-363 VEKVRGIQS
+363 EKVRGIQA
-372 AMAKQMAASVY
+372 AMAKQMSASVY

-391 DEVVMDN
+391 DELVMDN
-398 LIALRKNLKPEFE
+398 LMALRKLLKPEFE
-411 KKNVKLSFM
+411 AKNVKLSFM
-420 PFFVKAMSLALTEF
+420 PFFVKAMSLALNEF
-434 PVINSQLNDEG
+434 PVINSQLNEDATEI
-445 SEQTYFEDHNIGFA
+445 SYFADHNVGFA

-465 LLVPNIKGVQR
+465 LLVPNIKRVQD
-476 LSLFDIAVQMQDII
+476 LSLLDIAVQMQVII

-496 RVSGEHLKGGTISI
+496 RVAGEHLKGGTISI

-541 PRFDDNDNV
+541 PRFDDEGNV
-550 TAQNI
+550 SAQNI

-578 WMSYLTSPEKML
+578 WMSYLTQPEKML

>member
-45 TVQIPAMHAGTVKK
+45 TVQIPAMHAGVVNK

-66 IAKVHEPL
+66 IAKVHAPL
-74 FAMVTDDS
+74 FSMTPDD
-82 SISADSV
+82 ADANSDTH
-89 ESEDARANLTST
+89 EDAQAEVKDN
-101 DDKPQ
+101 
-106 NTASEN
+106 ASETATAN
-112 SGSENSNVGETRASS
+112 DSASS
-127 STSAIEDFILPDI
+127 SASNGKHIEDFILPDI

-150 KWNVQEG
+150 KWNVAEG
-157 DSIEEDQ
+157 DEIEEDQ

-179 AKNAGTVHKLY
+179 AKNAGTVHRLY
-190 HAQGDI
+190 YAQGDI
-196 AKVHT
+196 AKVHSA
-201 PLFALMVERSGTNLS
+201 LFALEVAGEVTTTSGTDDESPSAKNNAS
-216 GSESSGS
+216 SVASQSSVNTQTNGSSQQSAQIS
-223 ENSESKLSAP
+223 PSKFS
-233 EAAKEQQANSVS
+233 
-245 SNKASTKSKAA
+245 
-256 PHLETEAKWKDGEFE
+256 DGEYE
-271 PPIAIPGRVL
+271 PPIAIEGKVL

-286 RRIAR
+286 RRVAR
-291 EQDLDLSEVS
+291 EKNIDLSTVE
-301 GSGKKGRILKTD
+301 GSGKKGRILKSD
-313 VLELAKAS
+313 VLNL
-321 QDAVSENTRS
+321 Q
-331 HASNT
+331 HSNVD
-336 YELKSGTSSQQVT
+336 TSSQNSRSSAPSSSTAEKGDLNST
-349 SANSNNNQASGGTR
+349 STVLKGSVRT
-363 VEKVRGIQS
+363 EKVRGIQA
-372 AMAKQMAASVY
+372 AMAKQMSASVY

-391 DEVVMDN
+391 DELVMDN
-398 LIALRKNLKPEFE
+398 LMALRKLLKPEFE
-411 KKNVKLSFM
+411 AKNVKLSFM
-420 PFFVKAMSLALTEF
+420 PFFVKAMSLALNEF
-434 PVINSQLNDEG
+434 PVINSQLNEDATEI
-445 SEQTYFEDHNIGFA
+445 SYFADHNIGFA

-465 LLVPNIKGVQR
+465 LLVPNIKRVQD
-476 LSLFDIAVQMQDII
+476 LSLLDIAVQMQVII

-496 RVSGEHLKGGTISI
+496 RVAGEHLKGGTISI

-541 PRFDDNDNV
+541 PRFDDEGNV
-550 TAQNI
+550 SAQNI

-578 WMSYLTSPEKML
+578 WMSYLTQPEKML

>member
-45 TVQIPAMHAGTVKK
+45 TVQIPAMHAGVVNK

-66 IAKVHEPL
+66 IAKVHAPL
-74 FAMVTDDS
+74 FSMTPDD
-82 SISADSV
+82 ADANSDTH
-89 ESEDARANLTST
+89 EDAQAEVKDN
-101 DDKPQ
+101 
-106 NTASEN
+106 ASETATAN
-112 SGSENSNVGETRASS
+112 DSASS
-127 STSAIEDFILPDI
+127 SASNGKHIEDFILPDI

-150 KWNVQEG
+150 KWNVAEG
-157 DSIEEDQ
+157 DEIEEDQ

-179 AKNAGTVHKLY
+179 AKNAGTVHRLY
-190 HAQGDI
+190 YAQGDI
-196 AKVHT
+196 AKVHSA
-201 PLFALMVERSGTNLS
+201 LFALEVAGEVTTTSGTDDESPSANNNAS
-216 GSESSGS
+216 SVVSQSSVNTQTNGSSQQSAQIAP
-223 ENSESKLSAP
+223 SKFS
-233 EAAKEQQANSVS
+233 
-245 SNKASTKSKAA
+245 
-256 PHLETEAKWKDGEFE
+256 DGEYE
-271 PPIAIPGRVL
+271 PPIAIEGKVL

-286 RRIAR
+286 RRVAR
-291 EQDLDLSEVS
+291 EKNIDLSTVE
-301 GSGKKGRILKTD
+301 GSGKKGRILKSD
-313 VLELAKAS
+313 VLNL
-321 QDAVSENTRS
+321 Q
-331 HASNT
+331 HSNVD
-336 YELKSGTSSQQVT
+336 TSSQNSRSSAPSSSTAEKGDLNST
-349 SANSNNNQASGGTR
+349 STVLKGSVRT
-363 VEKVRGIQS
+363 EKVRGIQA
-372 AMAKQMAASVY
+372 AMAKQMSASVY

-391 DEVVMDN
+391 DELVMDN
-398 LIALRKNLKPEFE
+398 LMSLRKLLKPEFE
-411 KKNVKLSFM
+411 AKNVKLSFM
-420 PFFVKAMSLALTEF
+420 PFFVKAMSLALNEF
-434 PVINSQLNDEG
+434 PVINSQLNEDATEI
-445 SEQTYFEDHNIGFA
+445 SYFTDHNIGFA

-465 LLVPNIKGVQR
+465 LLVPNIKRVQD
-476 LSLFDIAVQMQDII
+476 LSLLDIAVQMQVII

-496 RVSGEHLKGGTISI
+496 RVAGEHLKGGTISI

-541 PRFDDNDNV
+541 PRFDDEGNV
-550 TAQNI
+550 SAQNI

-578 WMSYLTSPEKML
+578 WMSYLTQPEKML

>member
-1 MTIEFILPDIG
+1 
-12 EGIVECELLEWLVSE
+12 
-27 GEHIE
+27 
-32 EDQPV
+32 
-37 AEVMTDKA
+37 
-45 TVQIPAMHAGTVKK
+45 
-59 LHYAVGD
+59 
-66 IAKVHEPL
+66 
-74 FAMVTDDS
+74 
-82 SISADSV
+82 
-89 ESEDARANLTST
+89 
-101 DDKPQ
+101 
-106 NTASEN
+106 
-112 SGSENSNVGETRASS
+112 
-127 STSAIEDFILPDI
+127 
-140 GEGIVECEIV
+140 
-150 KWNVQEG
+150 
-157 DSIEEDQ
+157 
-164 AVVEVMT
+164 
-171 DKAVVEIP
+171 
-179 AKNAGTVHKLY
+179 
-190 HAQGDI
+190 
-196 AKVHT
+196 
-201 PLFALMVERSGTNLS
+201 
-216 GSESSGS
+216 
-223 ENSESKLSAP
+223 
-233 EAAKEQQANSVS
+233 
-245 SNKASTKSKAA
+245 
-256 PHLETEAKWKDGEFE
+256 
-271 PPIAIPGRVL
+271 
-281 ASPAV
+281 
-286 RRIAR
+286 
-291 EQDLDLSEVS
+291 
-301 GSGKKGRILKTD
+301 
-313 VLELAKAS
+313 
-321 QDAVSENTRS
+321 
-331 HASNT
+331 
-336 YELKSGTSSQQVT
+336 
-349 SANSNNNQASGGTR
+349 
-363 VEKVRGIQS
+363 QS

>member
-45 TVQIPAMHAGTVKK
+45 TVQIPAMHAGVVNK

-66 IAKVHEPL
+66 IAKVHAPL
-74 FAMVTDDS
+74 FSMTPDD
-82 SISADSV
+82 ADANSDTQ
-89 ESEDARANLTST
+89 EDAQAEVKDN
-101 DDKPQ
+101 
-106 NTASEN
+106 ASETATAN
-112 SGSENSNVGETRASS
+112 DSASS
-127 STSAIEDFILPDI
+127 SASNGKHIEDFILPDI

-150 KWNVQEG
+150 KWNVAEG
-157 DSIEEDQ
+157 DEIEEDQ

-179 AKNAGTVHKLY
+179 AKNAGTVHRLY
-190 HAQGDI
+190 YAQGDI
-196 AKVHT
+196 AKVHSA
-201 PLFALMVERSGTNLS
+201 LFALEVAGEVTTTSGTNDDS
-216 GSESSGS
+216 PSANNNASSVASQSSVNTQTNGSSQQSAQVAP
-223 ENSESKLSAP
+223 SKFS
-233 EAAKEQQANSVS
+233 
-245 SNKASTKSKAA
+245 
-256 PHLETEAKWKDGEFE
+256 DGEYE
-271 PPIAIPGRVL
+271 PPIAIEGKVL

-286 RRIAR
+286 RRVAR
-291 EQDLDLSEVS
+291 EKNIDLSSVE
-301 GSGKKGRILKTD
+301 GSGKKGRILKSD
-313 VLELAKAS
+313 VLNL
-321 QDAVSENTRS
+321 Q
-331 HASNT
+331 HSNVD
-336 YELKSGTSSQQVT
+336 TSSQNST
-349 SANSNNNQASGGTR
+349 SSAPSSSTAGKGDSNSTSTVLKGSVRT
-363 VEKVRGIQS
+363 EKVRGIQA
-372 AMAKQMAASVY
+372 AMAKQMSASVY

-391 DEVVMDN
+391 DELVMDN
-398 LIALRKNLKPEFE
+398 LMSLRKLLKPEFE
-411 KKNVKLSFM
+411 AKNVKLSFM
-420 PFFVKAMSLALTEF
+420 PFFVKAMSLALNEF
-434 PVINSQLNDEG
+434 PVINSQLNEDATEI
-445 SEQTYFEDHNIGFA
+445 SYFADHNIGFA

-465 LLVPNIKGVQR
+465 LLVPNIKRVQD
-476 LSLFDIAVQMQDII
+476 LSLLEIAVQMQDII

-496 RVSGEHLKGGTISI
+496 RVAGEHLKGGTISI

-541 PRFDDNDNV
+541 PRFDDEGNV
-550 TAQNI
+550 SAQNI

-578 WMSYLTSPEKML
+578 WMSYLTQPEKML

>member
-45 TVQIPAMHAGTVKK
+45 TVQIPAMHAGVVNK

-66 IAKVHEPL
+66 IAKVHAPL
-74 FAMVTDDS
+74 FSMTPDD
-82 SISADSV
+82 ADANSDTQ
-89 ESEDARANLTST
+89 EDAQAEVKDNAAETATANDS
-101 DDKPQ
+101 
-106 NTASEN
+106 
-112 SGSENSNVGETRASS
+112 ASS
-127 STSAIEDFILPDI
+127 SASNGKHIEDFILPDI

-150 KWNVQEG
+150 KWNVAEG
-157 DSIEEDQ
+157 DEIEEDQ

-179 AKNAGTVHKLY
+179 AKNAGTVHRLY
-190 HAQGDI
+190 YAQGDI
-196 AKVHT
+196 AKVHSA
-201 PLFALMVERSGTNLS
+201 LFALEVAGEVTTTSGTNDES
-216 GSESSGS
+216 PSANNSASSVASQSSVNTQTNGSSQQSAQIAP
-223 ENSESKLSAP
+223 SKFS
-233 EAAKEQQANSVS
+233 
-245 SNKASTKSKAA
+245 
-256 PHLETEAKWKDGEFE
+256 DGEYE
-271 PPIAIPGRVL
+271 PPIAIEGKVL

-286 RRIAR
+286 RRVAR
-291 EQDLDLSEVS
+291 EKNIDLSTVE
-301 GSGKKGRILKTD
+301 GSGKKGRILKSD
-313 VLELAKAS
+313 VLNL
-321 QDAVSENTRS
+321 Q
-331 HASNT
+331 HSNVD
-336 YELKSGTSSQQVT
+336 TSSQNST
-349 SANSNNNQASGGTR
+349 SSAPSSSNAEKGDSNSTSTVLKGSVRT
-363 VEKVRGIQS
+363 EKVRGIQA
-372 AMAKQMAASVY
+372 AMAKQMSASVY

-391 DEVVMDN
+391 DELVMDN
-398 LIALRKNLKPEFE
+398 LMALRKLLKPEFE
-411 KKNVKLSFM
+411 AKNVKLSFM
-420 PFFVKAMSLALTEF
+420 PFFVKAMSLALNEF
-434 PVINSQLNDEG
+434 PVINSQLNEDATEI
-445 SEQTYFEDHNIGFA
+445 SYFADHNIGFA

-465 LLVPNIKGVQR
+465 LLVPNIKRVQD
-476 LSLFDIAVQMQDII
+476 LSLLDIAVQMQDII

-496 RVSGEHLKGGTISI
+496 RVAGEHLKGGTISI

-541 PRFDDNDNV
+541 PRFDDEGNV
-550 TAQNI
+550 SAQNI

-578 WMSYLTSPEKML
+578 WMSYLTQPEKML

>member
-45 TVQIPAMHAGTVKK
+45 TVQIPAMHAGVVNK

-66 IAKVHEPL
+66 IAKVHAPL
-74 FAMVTDDS
+74 FSMTPDD
-82 SISADSV
+82 ADANSDTQ
-89 ESEDARANLTST
+89 EDAQAEVKDNAAETATANDS
-101 DDKPQ
+101 
-106 NTASEN
+106 
-112 SGSENSNVGETRASS
+112 ASS
-127 STSAIEDFILPDI
+127 SASNGKHIEDFILPDI

-150 KWNVQEG
+150 KWNVAEG
-157 DSIEEDQ
+157 DEIEEDQ

-179 AKNAGTVHKLY
+179 AKNAGTVHRLY
-190 HAQGDI
+190 YAQGDI
-196 AKVHT
+196 AKVHSA
-201 PLFALMVERSGTNLS
+201 LFALEVVGEASATNS
-216 GSESSGS
+216 TADASPSSHTG
-223 ENSESKLSAP
+223 
-233 EAAKEQQANSVS
+233 S
-245 SNKASTKSKAA
+245 SNVASQSSVQTQTNGLSQQSTQVAPSKFS
-256 PHLETEAKWKDGEFE
+256 DGEYE
-271 PPIAIPGRVL
+271 PPIAIEGKVL

-286 RRIAR
+286 RRVAR
-291 EQDLDLSEVS
+291 EKNIDLSSVK
-301 GSGKKGRILKTD
+301 GSGKKGRILKSD
-313 VLELAKAS
+313 VLNLQQPSVGSSTQSAPSSSSSSTS
-321 QDAVSENTRS
+321 QKGDSSSVNTVVKGSVR
-331 HASNT
+331 T
-336 YELKSGTSSQQVT
+336 
-349 SANSNNNQASGGTR
+349 
-363 VEKVRGIQS
+363 EKVRGIQA
-372 AMAKQMAASVY
+372 AMAKQMSASVY

-391 DEVVMDN
+391 DELVMDN
-398 LIALRKNLKPEFE
+398 LMSLRKLLKPEFE
-411 KKNVKLSFM
+411 AKNVKLSFM
-420 PFFVKAMSLALTEF
+420 PFFVKAMSLALNEF
-434 PVINSQLNDEG
+434 PVVNSQLNEDATEI
-445 SEQTYFEDHNIGFA
+445 SYFADHNIGFA

-465 LLVPNIKGVQR
+465 LLVPNIKRVQD
-476 LSLFDIAVQMQDII
+476 LSLLDIAVQMQDII

-496 RVSGEHLKGGTISI
+496 RVAGEHLKGGTISI

-541 PRFDDNDNV
+541 PRFDDEGNV
-550 TAQNI
+550 SAQNI

-578 WMSYLTSPEKML
+578 WMSYLTQPEKML

>member
-45 TVQIPAMHAGTVKK
+45 TVQIPAMHAGVVNK

-66 IAKVHEPL
+66 IAKVHAPL
-74 FAMVTDDS
+74 FSMTPDD
-82 SISADSV
+82 ADANSDTH
-89 ESEDARANLTST
+89 EDAQAEVKDN
-101 DDKPQ
+101 
-106 NTASEN
+106 ASETATAN
-112 SGSENSNVGETRASS
+112 DSASS
-127 STSAIEDFILPDI
+127 GASNSKHIEDFILPDI

-150 KWNVQEG
+150 KWNVAEG
-157 DSIEEDQ
+157 DEIEEDQ

-179 AKNAGTVHKLY
+179 AKNAGTVHRLY
-190 HAQGDI
+190 YAQGDI
-196 AKVHT
+196 AKVHSA
-201 PLFALMVERSGTNLS
+201 LFALEVAGEVTTTSGTDDESPSANNS
-216 GSESSGS
+216 ASSVASQSSVNTQTNGSSQQSAQIAP
-223 ENSESKLSAP
+223 SKFS
-233 EAAKEQQANSVS
+233 
-245 SNKASTKSKAA
+245 
-256 PHLETEAKWKDGEFE
+256 DGEYE
-271 PPIAIPGRVL
+271 PPIAIEGKVL

-286 RRIAR
+286 RRVAR
-291 EQDLDLSEVS
+291 EKNIDLSSVE
-301 GSGKKGRILKTD
+301 GSGKKGRILKSD
-313 VLELAKAS
+313 VLNL
-321 QDAVSENTRS
+321 Q
-331 HASNT
+331 HSNVD
-336 YELKSGTSSQQVT
+336 TSSQNST
-349 SANSNNNQASGGTR
+349 SSAPSSSTAGKGDLNSTSTVLKGSVRT
-363 VEKVRGIQS
+363 EKVRGIQA
-372 AMAKQMAASVY
+372 AMAKQMSASVY

-391 DEVVMDN
+391 DELVMDN
-398 LIALRKNLKPEFE
+398 LMSLRKLLKPEFE
-411 KKNVKLSFM
+411 AKNVKLSFM
-420 PFFVKAMSLALTEF
+420 PFFVKAMSLALNEF
-434 PVINSQLNDEG
+434 PVINSQLNEDATEI
-445 SEQTYFEDHNIGFA
+445 SYFADHNIGFA

-465 LLVPNIKGVQR
+465 LLVPNIKRVQD
-476 LSLFDIAVQMQDII
+476 LSLLDIAVQMQDII

-496 RVSGEHLKGGTISI
+496 RVAGEHLKGGTISI

-541 PRFDDNDNV
+541 PRFDDEGNV
-550 TAQNI
+550 SAQNI

-578 WMSYLTSPEKML
+578 WMSYLTQPEKML

>member
-45 TVQIPAMHAGTVKK
+45 TVQIPAMHAGVVNK

-66 IAKVHEPL
+66 IAKVHAPL
-74 FAMVTDDS
+74 FSMTPDDADANTD
-82 SISADSV
+82 AQ
-89 ESEDARANLTST
+89 EDAQAEVKENVSETATAN
-101 DDKPQ
+101 
-106 NTASEN
+106 E
-112 SGSENSNVGETRASS
+112 SS
-127 STSAIEDFILPDI
+127 SSSASNGKHIEDFILPDI

-150 KWNVQEG
+150 KWNVAEG
-157 DSIEEDQ
+157 DEIEEDQ

-179 AKNAGTVHKLY
+179 AKNAGIVHRLY
-190 HAQGDI
+190 YAQGDI
-196 AKVHT
+196 AKVHSA
-201 PLFALMVERSGTNLS
+201 LFALEVAGEATTTSGTNEES
-216 GSESSGS
+216 PTANNSASSVASQSSVTAQTNGSSQQSAQVAP
-223 ENSESKLSAP
+223 SKFS
-233 EAAKEQQANSVS
+233 
-245 SNKASTKSKAA
+245 
-256 PHLETEAKWKDGEFE
+256 DGEYE
-271 PPIAIPGRVL
+271 PPIAIEGKVL

-286 RRIAR
+286 RRVAR
-291 EQDLDLSEVS
+291 EKNIDLSSVK
-301 GSGKKGRILKTD
+301 GSGKKGRILKSD
-313 VLELAKAS
+313 VLNL
-321 QDAVSENTRS
+321 R
-331 HASNT
+331 HSNVD
-336 YELKSGTSSQQVT
+336 TSSQNT
-349 SANSNNNQASGGTR
+349 SSSAPSSPTAEKGDSNSASTVLKGSVRT
-363 VEKVRGIQS
+363 EKVRGIQA
-372 AMAKQMAASVY
+372 AMAKQMSASVY

-391 DEVVMDN
+391 DELVMDN
-398 LIALRKNLKPEFE
+398 LMSLRKLLKPEFE
-411 KKNVKLSFM
+411 AKNVKLSFM
-420 PFFVKAMSLALTEF
+420 PFFVKAMSLALNEF
-434 PVINSQLNDEG
+434 PVINSQLNEDATEI
-445 SEQTYFEDHNIGFA
+445 SYFADHNIGFA

-465 LLVPNIKGVQR
+465 LLVPNIKRVQD
-476 LSLFDIAVQMQDII
+476 LSLLDIAVQMQDII

-496 RVSGEHLKGGTISI
+496 RVAGEHLKGGTISI

-541 PRFDDNDNV
+541 PRFDDEGNV
-550 TAQNI
+550 SAQNI

-578 WMSYLTSPEKML
+578 WMSYLTQPEKML

>member
-45 TVQIPAMHAGTVKK
+45 TVQIPAMHAGVVNK

-66 IAKVHEPL
+66 IAKVHAPL
-74 FAMVTDDS
+74 FSMTPDD
-82 SISADSV
+82 ADANSDTH
-89 ESEDARANLTST
+89 EDAQAEVKDN
-101 DDKPQ
+101 
-106 NTASEN
+106 ASETATAN
-112 SGSENSNVGETRASS
+112 DSASS
-127 STSAIEDFILPDI
+127 GASNGKHIEDFILPDI

-150 KWNVQEG
+150 KWNVAEG
-157 DSIEEDQ
+157 DEIEEDQ

-179 AKNAGTVHKLY
+179 AKNAGTVHRLY
-190 HAQGDI
+190 YAQGDI
-196 AKVHT
+196 AKVHSA
-201 PLFALMVERSGTNLS
+201 LFALEVAGEVTTTSGTDDESPSAKNNAS
-216 GSESSGS
+216 SVASQSSVNTQTNGSSQQSAQIS
-223 ENSESKLSAP
+223 PSKFS
-233 EAAKEQQANSVS
+233 
-245 SNKASTKSKAA
+245 
-256 PHLETEAKWKDGEFE
+256 DGEYE
-271 PPIAIPGRVL
+271 PPIAIEGKVL

-286 RRIAR
+286 RRVAR
-291 EQDLDLSEVS
+291 EKNIDLSTVE
-301 GSGKKGRILKTD
+301 GSGKKGRILKSD
-313 VLELAKAS
+313 VLNL
-321 QDAVSENTRS
+321 Q
-331 HASNT
+331 HSNVD
-336 YELKSGTSSQQVT
+336 TSSQNT
-349 SANSNNNQASGGTR
+349 SSSAPSSSTAEKGDLNSTSTVLKGSVRT
-363 VEKVRGIQS
+363 EKVRGIQA
-372 AMAKQMAASVY
+372 AMAKQMSASVY

-391 DEVVMDN
+391 DELVMDN
-398 LIALRKNLKPEFE
+398 LMSLRKLLKPEFE
-411 KKNVKLSFM
+411 AKNVKLSFM
-420 PFFVKAMSLALTEF
+420 PFFVKAMSLALNEF
-434 PVINSQLNDEG
+434 PVINSQLNEDATEI
-445 SEQTYFEDHNIGFA
+445 SYFTDHNIGFA

-465 LLVPNIKGVQR
+465 LLVPNIKRVQD
-476 LSLFDIAVQMQDII
+476 LSLLDIAVQMQVII

-496 RVSGEHLKGGTISI
+496 RVAGEHLKGGTISI

-541 PRFDDNDNV
+541 PRFDDEGNV
-550 TAQNI
+550 SAQNI

-578 WMSYLTSPEKML
+578 WMSYLTQPEKML

>member
-45 TVQIPAMHAGTVKK
+45 TVQIPAMHAGVVNK

-66 IAKVHEPL
+66 IAKVHAPL
-74 FAMVTDDS
+74 FSMTPDATD
-82 SISADSV
+82 IAHNEQASADTAV
-89 ESEDARANLTST
+89 ETTDVVVDLPTST
-101 DDKPQ
+101 
-106 NTASEN
+106 
-112 SGSENSNVGETRASS
+112 SNANANKQV
-127 STSAIEDFILPDI
+127 EDFILPDI

-150 KWNVQEG
+150 KWNVSEG
-157 DSIEEDQ
+157 DVIEEDQ

-179 AKNAGTVHKLY
+179 AKNAGTVHRLY
-190 HAQGDI
+190 YAQGDI
-196 AKVHT
+196 AKVHSA
-201 PLFALMVERSGTNLS
+201 LFSLEVEGGTDQ
-216 GSESSGS
+216 SESHSTYQGTSAEKARSS
-223 ENSESKLSAP
+223 EATTKQQTSTTVELSKF
-233 EAAKEQQANSVS
+233 KE
-245 SNKASTKSKAA
+245 
-256 PHLETEAKWKDGEFE
+256 GEFE
-271 PPIAIPGRVL
+271 PPVAIPGKVL

-286 RRIAR
+286 RRVAR
-291 EQDLDLSEVS
+291 ENNIDLNTVK

-313 VLELAKAS
+313 VINLDS
-321 QDAVSENTRS
+321 
-331 HASNT
+331 
-336 YELKSGTSSQQVT
+336 
-349 SANSNNNQASGGTR
+349 NSNETSKEQAAHSTATPNASAKRDINTITPGDVRT
-363 VEKVRGIQS
+363 EKVRGIQA
-372 AMAKQMAASVY
+372 AMAKQMSASVY

-391 DEVVMDN
+391 DELVMDS
-398 LIALRKNLKPEFE
+398 LMALRKLLKPEFE
-411 KKNVKLSFM
+411 AKNIKLSFM
-420 PFFVKAMSLALTEF
+420 PFFVKAMSLALNEF
-434 PVINSQLNDEG
+434 PAINSQLNEDATEI
-445 SEQTYFEDHNIGFA
+445 SYFSDHNIGFA

-465 LLVPNIKGVQR
+465 LLVPNIKRVQD
-476 LSLFDIAVQMQDII
+476 LSLLDIAEQMQDII

-496 RVSGEHLKGGTISI
+496 RVAGEHLKGGTISI

-541 PRFDDNDNV
+541 PRFDEEGNV
-550 TAQNI
+550 SAQHI

-578 WMSYLTSPEKML
+578 WMSYLTQPEKML
-590 MHLK
+590 MHLR

>member
-45 TVQIPAMHAGTVKK
+45 TVQIPAMHAGVVNK

-66 IAKVHEPL
+66 IAKVHAPL
-74 FAMVTDDS
+74 FSMTPDD
-82 SISADSV
+82 ADANSDTQ
-89 ESEDARANLTST
+89 EDAQAEVKDNASE
-101 DDKPQ
+101 
-106 NTASEN
+106 TASVN
-112 SGSENSNVGETRASS
+112 DSASS
-127 STSAIEDFILPDI
+127 SASNGKHIEDFILPDI

-150 KWNVQEG
+150 KWNVAEG
-157 DSIEEDQ
+157 DEIEEDQ

-179 AKNAGTVHKLY
+179 AKNAGTVHRLY
-190 HAQGDI
+190 YAQGDI
-196 AKVHT
+196 AKVHSA
-201 PLFALMVERSGTNLS
+201 LFALEVAGEVTTTSGTNDDS
-216 GSESSGS
+216 PSANNNASSVASQSSVNTQTNGSSQQSAQVAP
-223 ENSESKLSAP
+223 SKFS
-233 EAAKEQQANSVS
+233 
-245 SNKASTKSKAA
+245 
-256 PHLETEAKWKDGEFE
+256 DGEYE
-271 PPIAIPGRVL
+271 PPIAIEGKVL

-286 RRIAR
+286 RRVAR
-291 EQDLDLSEVS
+291 EKNIDLSSVE
-301 GSGKKGRILKTD
+301 GSGKKGRILKSD
-313 VLELAKAS
+313 VLNL
-321 QDAVSENTRS
+321 Q
-331 HASNT
+331 HSNVD
-336 YELKSGTSSQQVT
+336 TSSQSST
-349 SANSNNNQASGGTR
+349 SSAPSSSNAEKGDSNSTSTVLKGSVRT
-363 VEKVRGIQS
+363 EKVRGIQA
-372 AMAKQMAASVY
+372 AMAKQMSASVY

-391 DEVVMDN
+391 DELVMDN
-398 LIALRKNLKPEFE
+398 LMALRKLLKPEFE
-411 KKNVKLSFM
+411 AKNVKLSFM
-420 PFFVKAMSLALTEF
+420 PFFVKAMSLALNEF
-434 PVINSQLNDEG
+434 PVINSQLNEDATEI
-445 SEQTYFEDHNIGFA
+445 SYFADHNIGFA

-465 LLVPNIKGVQR
+465 LLVPNIKRVQD
-476 LSLFDIAVQMQDII
+476 LSLLDIAVQMQDII

-496 RVSGEHLKGGTISI
+496 RVAGEHLKGGTISI

-541 PRFDDNDNV
+541 PRFDDEGNV
-550 TAQNI
+550 SAQNI

-578 WMSYLTSPEKML
+578 WMSYLTQPEKML

>member
-45 TVQIPAMHAGTVKK
+45 TVQIPAMHAGVVNK

-66 IAKVHEPL
+66 IAKVHAPL
-74 FAMVTDDS
+74 FSMTPDDGD
-82 SISADSV
+82 ADSDTQ
-89 ESEDARANLTST
+89 EDAQAEVKDN
-101 DDKPQ
+101 
-106 NTASEN
+106 ASETATAN
-112 SGSENSNVGETRASS
+112 DSASS
-127 STSAIEDFILPDI
+127 GASNGKHIEDFILPDI

-150 KWNVQEG
+150 KWNVAEG
-157 DSIEEDQ
+157 DEIEEDQ

-179 AKNAGTVHKLY
+179 AKNAGTVHRLY
-190 HAQGDI
+190 YAQGDI
-196 AKVHT
+196 AKVHSA
-201 PLFALMVERSGTNLS
+201 LFALEVAGEVTTTSGTNDES
-216 GSESSGS
+216 PSANNSASSVASQSSVNTQTNGSSQQSAQIS
-223 ENSESKLSAP
+223 PSKFS
-233 EAAKEQQANSVS
+233 
-245 SNKASTKSKAA
+245 
-256 PHLETEAKWKDGEFE
+256 DGEYE
-271 PPIAIPGRVL
+271 PPIAIEGKVL

-286 RRIAR
+286 RRVAR
-291 EQDLDLSEVS
+291 EKNIDLSTVE
-301 GSGKKGRILKTD
+301 GSGKKGRILKSD
-313 VLELAKAS
+313 VLNL
-321 QDAVSENTRS
+321 Q
-331 HASNT
+331 HSNVD
-336 YELKSGTSSQQVT
+336 TSSQNST
-349 SANSNNNQASGGTR
+349 SSAPSSSNAEKGDSNSTSTVLKGSVRT
-363 VEKVRGIQS
+363 EKVRGIQA
-372 AMAKQMAASVY
+372 AMAKQMSASVY

-391 DEVVMDN
+391 DELVMDN
-398 LIALRKNLKPEFE
+398 LMALRKLLKPEFE
-411 KKNVKLSFM
+411 AKNVKLSFM
-420 PFFVKAMSLALTEF
+420 PFFVKAMSLALNEF
-434 PVINSQLNDEG
+434 PVVNSQLNEDATEI
-445 SEQTYFEDHNIGFA
+445 SYFADHNIGFA

-465 LLVPNIKGVQR
+465 LLVPNIKRVQD
-476 LSLFDIAVQMQDII
+476 LSLLEIAVQMQDII

-496 RVSGEHLKGGTISI
+496 RVAGEHLKGGTISI

-541 PRFDDNDNV
+541 PRFDDEGNV
-550 TAQNI
+550 SAQNI

-578 WMSYLTSPEKML
+578 WMSYLTQPEKML

>member
-45 TVQIPAMHAGTVKK
+45 TVQIPAMHAGVVNK

-66 IAKVHEPL
+66 IAKVHAPL
-74 FAMVTDDS
+74 FSMTPDD
-82 SISADSV
+82 ADANSDTH
-89 ESEDARANLTST
+89 EDAQAEVKDN
-101 DDKPQ
+101 
-106 NTASEN
+106 ASETATAN
-112 SGSENSNVGETRASS
+112 DSASS
-127 STSAIEDFILPDI
+127 SASNGKHIEDFILPDI

-150 KWNVQEG
+150 KWNVAEG
-157 DSIEEDQ
+157 DEIEEDQ

-179 AKNAGTVHKLY
+179 AKNAGTVHRLY
-190 HAQGDI
+190 YAQGDI
-196 AKVHT
+196 AKVHSA
-201 PLFALMVERSGTNLS
+201 LFALEVAGEVTTTSGTDDESPSAKNNAS
-216 GSESSGS
+216 SVASQSSVNTQTNGSSQQSAQIS
-223 ENSESKLSAP
+223 PSKFS
-233 EAAKEQQANSVS
+233 
-245 SNKASTKSKAA
+245 
-256 PHLETEAKWKDGEFE
+256 DGEYE
-271 PPIAIPGRVL
+271 PPIAIEGKVL

-286 RRIAR
+286 RRVAR
-291 EQDLDLSEVS
+291 EKNIDLSTVE
-301 GSGKKGRILKTD
+301 GSGKKGRILKSD
-313 VLELAKAS
+313 VLNL
-321 QDAVSENTRS
+321 Q
-331 HASNT
+331 HSNVD
-336 YELKSGTSSQQVT
+336 TSSQNSRSSAPSSSTAEKGDLNST
-349 SANSNNNQASGGTR
+349 STVLKGSVRT
-363 VEKVRGIQS
+363 EKVRGIQA
-372 AMAKQMAASVY
+372 AMAKQMSASVY

-391 DEVVMDN
+391 DELVMDN
-398 LIALRKNLKPEFE
+398 LMSLRKLLKPEFE
-411 KKNVKLSFM
+411 AKNVKLSFM
-420 PFFVKAMSLALTEF
+420 PFFVKAMSLALNEF
-434 PVINSQLNDEG
+434 PVINSQLNEDATEI
-445 SEQTYFEDHNIGFA
+445 SYFTDHNIGFA

-465 LLVPNIKGVQR
+465 LLVPNIKRVQD
-476 LSLFDIAVQMQDII
+476 LSLLDIAVQMQVII

-496 RVSGEHLKGGTISI
+496 RVAGEHLKGGTISI

-541 PRFDDNDNV
+541 PRFDDEGNV
-550 TAQNI
+550 SAQNI

-578 WMSYLTSPEKML
+578 WMSYLTQPEKML

>member
-45 TVQIPAMHAGTVKK
+45 TVQIPAMHAGVVNK

-66 IAKVHEPL
+66 IAKVHAPL
-74 FAMVTDDS
+74 FSMTPDD
-82 SISADSV
+82 ADANSDTQ
-89 ESEDARANLTST
+89 EDAQAEVIDNAAETATANDS
-101 DDKPQ
+101 
-106 NTASEN
+106 
-112 SGSENSNVGETRASS
+112 ASS
-127 STSAIEDFILPDI
+127 SASNGKHIEDFILPDI

-150 KWNVQEG
+150 KWNVAEG
-157 DSIEEDQ
+157 DEIEEDQ

-179 AKNAGTVHKLY
+179 AKNAGIVHRLY
-190 HAQGDI
+190 YAQGDI
-196 AKVHT
+196 AKVHSA
-201 PLFALMVERSGTNLS
+201 LFALEVVGEASATNS
-216 GSESSGS
+216 TADATPSSHTG
-223 ENSESKLSAP
+223 
-233 EAAKEQQANSVS
+233 S
-245 SNKASTKSKAA
+245 SNVASQSSVQTQTTGLSQQSTQVAPSKFS
-256 PHLETEAKWKDGEFE
+256 DGEYE
-271 PPIAIPGRVL
+271 PPIAIEGKVL

-286 RRIAR
+286 RRVAR
-291 EQDLDLSEVS
+291 EKNIDLSSVK
-301 GSGKKGRILKTD
+301 GSGKKGRILKSD
-313 VLELAKAS
+313 VLNL
-321 QDAVSENTRS
+321 Q
-331 HASNT
+331 HSNVD
-336 YELKSGTSSQQVT
+336 TSSQNT
-349 SANSNNNQASGGTR
+349 SSSAPSSSTAEKGDLNSTSTVLKGSVRT
-363 VEKVRGIQS
+363 EKVRGIQA
-372 AMAKQMAASVY
+372 AMAKQMSASVY

-391 DEVVMDN
+391 DELVMDN
-398 LIALRKNLKPEFE
+398 LMSLRKLLKPEFE
-411 KKNVKLSFM
+411 AKNVKLSFM
-420 PFFVKAMSLALTEF
+420 PFFVKAMSLALNEF
-434 PVINSQLNDEG
+434 PVINSQLNEDATEI
-445 SEQTYFEDHNIGFA
+445 SYFADHNIGFA
-459 VDSKIG
+459 VDSIIG
-465 LLVPNIKGVQR
+465 LLVPNIKRVQD
-476 LSLFDIAVQMQDII
+476 LSLLDIAVQMQDII

-496 RVSGEHLKGGTISI
+496 RVAGEHLKGGTISI

-541 PRFDDNDNV
+541 PRFDDEGNV
-550 TAQNI
+550 SAQNI

-578 WMSYLTSPEKML
+578 WMSYLTQPEKML